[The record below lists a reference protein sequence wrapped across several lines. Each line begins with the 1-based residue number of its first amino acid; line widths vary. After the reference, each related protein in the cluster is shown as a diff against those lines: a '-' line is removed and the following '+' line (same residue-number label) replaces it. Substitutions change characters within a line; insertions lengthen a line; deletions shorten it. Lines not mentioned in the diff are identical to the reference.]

1 MPCCVALAV
10 RQGPSQRGSRVAYL
24 EWIGEVKR
32 ARRLG
37 KRVGRG
43 PPPSCPRPADVSA
56 TPPRRRPLR
65 PRLAPPRERGLSPCR
80 RHPDMEQAAC
90 LHTSRTAAC
99 VPAPPRRVLVTTITV
114 ARDLAAPGWEP
125 PFFREGK
132 PAARPLPGRRCARAP
147 AARPGAARAG
157 RPATT
162 SAPRAATRSRGGI

>member
-32 ARRLG
+32 AKRLG

-43 PPPSCPRPADVSA
+43 PPPSCPRPTDVSA

-65 PRLAPPRERGLSPCR
+65 PRPRAPTRKGVVALPPTPGHGASSMPAHQPHGGVRSG
-80 RHPDMEQAAC
+80 AAEKI
-90 LHTSRTAAC
+90 
-99 VPAPPRRVLVTTITV
+99 LVTTITA

-132 PAARPLPGRRCARAP
+132 CAARPLPGRRCARAP
-147 AARPGAARAG
+147 AARPAAARAG
-157 RPATT
+157 RPAT
-162 SAPRAATRSRGGI
+162 